1 MGCPIIA
8 PSLLRELC
16 MNKKLILKLSG
27 CLLLK
32 LMAQEEDLKKNLS
45 KCLKKMKLLDEDC
58 KMVHHQKKR
67 KRKTAVVKEALMVLS
82 YKQPT
87 QRLKMK
93 LILLSVIS

>member
-45 KCLKKMKLLDEDC
+45 KCLKKMKLLDEDF

-67 KRKTAVVKEALMVLS
+67 KMAVVKEALLVLS